1 MNSKMAM
8 YIVKRLLFSILT
20 IAVVITITFWVMQA
34 VPGSPFLTEKGLSD
48 QKLAVLEA
56 RFGLDKP
63 KFVQYLNYLVNSFRF
78 DFGVRIKGNPGAD
91 VMAEILDG
99 FKISA
104 LNGILAAILAIVLGI
119 VLGVTAAVHRGKA
132 GDRIIMI
139 LSTALVAVPSFVIA
153 VLLLYFFCVK
163 IKIFPVNYGT
173 SDSVLRFVL
182 PVITL
187 SLYPMAY
194 IIRLTRTSTL
204 DVLNADYIRTA
215 KAKGVSPKKVL
226 FKHALR
232 NSLTPVITYAGPMIA
247 YILTGSLV
255 VEKLFSIPGL
265 GRNLVNCV
273 QQLDYPMIMGTTV
286 FVAML
291 VIFMILVSDILY
303 KVVNPRVD
311 LE

>member
-8 YIVKRLLFSILT
+8 YIVKRLIFAIIT

-48 QKLAVLEA
+48 EKLAVLEA

-63 KFVQYLNYLVNSFRF
+63 KGIQYLNYLVNAFRF
-78 DFGVRIKGNPGAD
+78 DFGVRLKGNMGAD
-91 VMAEILDG
+91 VMSEIMSG
-99 FKISA
+99 FKVSA
-104 LNGILAAILAIVLGI
+104 VNGLIAAAFAIVIGI
-119 VLGVTAAVHRGKA
+119 VLGVIAAVHRGKVA
-132 GDRIIMI
+132 DRVIMI
-139 LSTALVAVPSFVIA
+139 LSTALVAVPSFVVA
-153 VLLLYFFCVK
+153 ALLLYFLCVK
-163 IKIFPVNYGT
+163 VKIFPTNFGT
-173 SDSVLRFVL
+173 SKSALKYVL

-204 DVLNADYIRTA
+204 DVLGSDYIRTA
-215 KAKGVSPKKVL
+215 RAKGVSPKKVL

-265 GRNLVNCV
+265 GRNLVVCI

-303 KVVNPRVD
+303 KVVNPRVE

>member
-8 YIVKRLLFSILT
+8 YIVKRLLFAILT

-34 VPGSPFLTEKGLSD
+34 IPGSPFLTEKGLSD

-63 KFVQYLNYLVNSFRF
+63 KFVQYLKYLVNSFHF
-78 DFGVRIKGNPGAD
+78 DFGVRIKGNMGAD
-91 VMAEILDG
+91 VMSEIMVG
-99 FKISA
+99 FKVSA
-104 LNGILAAILAIVLGI
+104 LNGIIAAVVAIILGI
-119 VLGVTAAVHRGKA
+119 VLGVLAAVNRGKVA
-132 GDRIIMI
+132 DRVIMI
-139 LSTALVAVPSFVIA
+139 ISTALVAVPSFVIA
-153 VLLLYFFCVK
+153 VLLLYFLCVK
-163 IKIFPVNYGT
+163 AKVFPTNFGT
-173 SDSVLRFVL
+173 SSSPLKYVL

-204 DVLNADYIRTA
+204 DVLGSDYIRTA
-215 KAKGVSPKKVL
+215 RAKGVSPRKVL

-255 VEKLFSIPGL
+255 VEKVFSIPGL
-265 GRNLVNCV
+265 GKNLVTCI
-273 QQLDYPMIMGTTV
+273 QDLDYPMIMGTTV